1 MKLQGSI
8 SASEAVNGDIQKSNS
23 LMGSLNNLI
32 GGFDKYVSNIRL
44 ENKILYLD
52 FNDNT
57 SLSVDLSSLSGG
69 SVPTGLTQ
77 EQIEAINN
85 MVAIL
90 EEDLTLEY
98 DEELLDIE
106 FKIENGNMI
115 VTNNVTG
122 LDFSINENGEME
134 AMY

>member
-1 MKLQGSI
+1 MKLKLEGL
-8 SASEAVNGDIQKSNS
+8 VNAKGII
-23 LMGSLNNLI
+23 I
-32 GGFDKYVSNIRL
+32 GEVNKGNRGFDNCVSKVKI
-44 ENKILYLD
+44 ENEILYLTFID
-52 FNDNT
+52 GT
-57 SLSVDLSSLSGG
+57 VYTIDLKSYSGDDI
-69 SVPTGLTQ
+69 TGLTQ

-90 EEDLTLEY
+90 EKDLVLEY
-98 DEELLDIE
+98 DDKMLDIE

>member
-1 MKLQGSI
+1 MKVKLEGL
-8 SASEAVNGDIQKSNS
+8 VNAKGII
-23 LMGSLNNLI
+23 I
-32 GGFDKYVSNIRL
+32 GEVNKGNRGFDNCVSKVKI
-44 ENKILYLD
+44 ENEILYLTFID
-52 FNDNT
+52 GT
-57 SLSVDLSSLSGG
+57 VYTIDLKSYSGDDI
-69 SVPTGLTQ
+69 TGLTQ

-90 EEDLTLEY
+90 GEDLVLEY
-98 DEELLDIE
+98 DDKMLDIE

-122 LDFSINENGEME
+122 LDFSINKNGEME